1 MELIM
6 DQATF
11 EQQLQLNRQAYE
23 RLRDQIR
30 RDYAGQYVGI
40 AEGRLIAAANTF
52 EEVEAAMN
60 NLQPV
65 PEYSLIFKA
74 EEGPVFD
81 VVDSF

>member
-1 MELIM
+1 M

-11 EQQLQLNRQAYE
+11 ERELQVNRQAYE
-23 RLRDQIR
+23 KLREQIR

-40 AEGRLIAAANTF
+40 AEGRLIAVAGTFDQVWAAI
-52 EEVEAAMN
+52 EQM
-60 NLQPV
+60 QPV

-81 VVDSF
+81 VVDSV